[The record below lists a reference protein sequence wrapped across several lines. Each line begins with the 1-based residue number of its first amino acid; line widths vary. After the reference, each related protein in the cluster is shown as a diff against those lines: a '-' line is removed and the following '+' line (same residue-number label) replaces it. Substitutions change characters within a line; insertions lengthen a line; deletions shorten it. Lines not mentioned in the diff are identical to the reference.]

1 MKKYLKKFLILLIIP
16 CLLARPVYA
25 LDGDGHKEASQSG
38 FRSIIRTIFNT
49 LTFRRGND
57 IQRRIE
63 RLEEENR
70 LLKVEAERGELIA
83 RKAEAEARKANAE
96 ATKARAEARRIKAE
110 ARKVRYTNVTQQNQ

>member
-1 MKKYLKKFLILLIIP
+1 M
-16 CLLARPVYA
+16 ARPVYA
-25 LDGDGHKEASQSG
+25 LDGNGHEEANRFG

-57 IQRRIE
+57 IQRRIT

-70 LLKVEAERGELIA
+70 LLRVEAERDELIA

-96 ATKARAEARRIKAE
+96 ATKARAEAKRIKAE
-110 ARKVRYTNVTQQNQ
+110 ARKARYTNITQQNQ